1 MKILIQSSIF
11 FIFLFLG
18 PSYQE
23 ERHDRSFSLFNVVK
37 FKNTGCQATSSAS
50 LQGVCHT
57 KQECTDGGG
66 MADGNCAAG
75 FGTCCIFIVSGTTTN
90 CGGTVTRNCS
100 YIQNPEFP
108 ASRTAV
114 GNCAFPVNRC
124 SSEICQ
130 IRLDFKSPT
139 SLAQP
144 TTTTGVCTESL
155 VVTPGATT
163 TSTGAIPTL
172 CGTLTGQHMYI
183 DAGNANVLAATLT
196 FATVTGS
203 TTMWR
208 VKVSQI
214 ECSSSSRAPNGCL
227 QYFTGQRNTVT
238 SYNFDG
244 TAACVTGCQ
253 LANQD
258 YNNCFRTEAGMC
270 GINYTPSNVATGSNA
285 FQLGGMANIITAQ
298 QGMENCAQTFA
309 GNANTLCLNA
319 AADTCSFIQIPGSNS
334 LAGVT
339 DLYCGMFLNSGT
351 NAGTGATTNELVTSN
366 LRPFRFRYAVLG
378 NSAALG
384 GYSLDVSQTPC

>member
-11 FIFLFLG
+11 CIFLFLRS
-18 PSYQE
+18 SYQE
-23 ERHDRSFSLFNVVK
+23 ERHDRSLSLFNVVK

-75 FGTCCIFIVSGTTTN
+75 FGTCCIFIVSGDTTT

-100 YIQNPEFP
+100 YVENPEFP
-108 ASRTAV
+108 SSRTAV
-114 GNCAFPVNRC
+114 GNCAFMVNRC
-124 SSEICQ
+124 SSDICQ
-130 IRLDFKSPT
+130 IRLDFQSPT

-144 TTTTGVCTESL
+144 TAATGVCTESL
-155 VVTPGATT
+155 VVAPGATT

-270 GINYTPSNVATGSNA
+270 GINYTPSNVAAGSNA
-285 FQLGGMANIITAQ
+285 FQLSAMANIILAQ
-298 QGMENCAQTFA
+298 QGLANCAVTMNA
-309 GNANTLCLNA
+309 GNAMCLIA
-319 AADTCSFIQIPGSNS
+319 AADTCSFVQIPGSNG
-334 LAGVT
+334 AAIVN
-339 DLYCGMFLNSGT
+339 DLYCGMFLNSGAA
-351 NAGTGATTNELVTSN
+351 AGVNEVVSSQMK
-366 LRPFRFRYAVLG
+366 PFRFRYAVLG

-384 GYSLDVSQTPC
+384 GYSLDVTQTPC